1 MSAIMN
7 LGADNPNVLPLGT
20 VQGIPIRLHPTFFAL
35 LGVSVLAGAG
45 RGGQYVALV
54 ALLYGPILLATIV
67 AHELGHALTARRLGA
82 AVEAIVLWPLGG
94 LALCGAGASPQDDI
108 KVRLWTVGARFEL
121 CIAIR
126 LVSDPTLRP
135 AY

>member
-7 LGADNPNVLPLGT
+7 LGADNPYMLPLGT

-45 RGGQYVALV
+45 RGGEYIALV
-54 ALLYGPILLATIV
+54 ALLYGPVLLATIV

-108 KVRLWTVGARFEL
+108 KVRRWAAALTF
-121 CIAIR
+121 
-126 LVSDPTLRP
+126 
-135 AY
+135 